1 MSQRNTV
8 KERVCT
14 VESDKLRV
22 ARVSST
28 NLGREKDLV
37 RHGKPCPSALGS
49 HTPGDIVQRRKQPG
63 LHLALEPRS
72 PSILSTDIPVL
83 HLGNPWCSWT
93 KVHSTETS
101 GQKSQQKGT
110 PRLPDSI
117 CESIGQCCVSWPP
130 FLSIRIGSCVKPSVQ
145 ASSEPAMKLGQC
157 SALLLRGT
165 TDRHRTGPGRSGSDQ

>member
-63 LHLALEPRS
+63 LHLALEPQIPQHPQHRHPR
-72 PSILSTDIPVL
+72 PSF
-83 HLGNPWCSWT
+83 G
-93 KVHSTETS
+93 
-101 GQKSQQKGT
+101 
-110 PRLPDSI
+110 
-117 CESIGQCCVSWPP
+117 
-130 FLSIRIGSCVKPSVQ
+130 KPMVQ
-145 ASSEPAMKLGQC
+145 L
-157 SALLLRGT
+157 
-165 TDRHRTGPGRSGSDQ
+165 D